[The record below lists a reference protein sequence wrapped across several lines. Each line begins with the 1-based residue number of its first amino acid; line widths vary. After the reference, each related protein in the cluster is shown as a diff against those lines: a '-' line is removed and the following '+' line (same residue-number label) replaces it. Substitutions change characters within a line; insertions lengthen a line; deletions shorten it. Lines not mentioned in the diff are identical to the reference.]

1 MKPLTILD
9 IYQFV
14 IDGLTV
20 TLQVKK
26 RANPAQISA
35 SIFHSMC
42 ESFSSINLAEDCLN
56 TDSTDGGATSAA
68 EAAASAAVEEADS
81 DLQSMAGVKMLAEA
95 IDSIVMRVQVQLTN
109 LTLRYGH

>member
-1 MKPLTILD
+1 M
-9 IYQFV
+9 
-14 IDGLTV
+14 

-56 TDSTDGGATSAA
+56 TDSTDAGGATSAA
-68 EAAASAAVEEADS
+68 EAAASAAAEEADS

-109 LTLRYGH
+109 LTLRSGH